1 MAILRTL
8 NEQNDENGL
17 PSTPER
23 SRVIK
28 HINKL
33 TRQRNEG
40 DRLPSVRQISKDCR
54 VSSVTVQAVVEDLC
68 KKGIIETRPRC
79 GIFLAEG
86 GSKESSSQVDILFI
100 TSNTHALDADVTERE
115 TFHPQLLRQLV
126 SRCGEDWRSTRV
138 HVVLGSAADNELH
151 DLISRVEFQSCVVIG
166 MQDEHVNQV
175 LKEHN
180 VNFVHL
186 FPSAPVLPEYCVAV
200 NNEKL
205 VRMQLEHLWSL
216 GHKKIGLFARVD
228 AAAYHRDKVERRMCY
243 YRLMAEAGLRVA
255 PHWAPQLSYQPA
267 VAVEMIRAALADPA
281 DRPTALIVD
290 DSSLPIIYQTL
301 QSIGLTPGRDMALV
315 GTDGLAMSAAMYP
328 TATSLRI
335 GLGESA
341 ALALDMLDSRAKND
355 KSLSQCRWAPIELMV
370 RETSCPPPTTDVS
383 QQTDCH

>member
-1 MAILRTL
+1 MAEIRTF
-8 NEQNDENGL
+8 NERDDEDGV
-17 PSTPER
+17 PVSTPER
-23 SRVIK
+23 SRVVK
-28 HINKL
+28 YLNKL

-54 VSSVTVQAVVEDLC
+54 VSSVTVQAVVEELS
-68 KKGIIETRPRC
+68 KQGIIEARPRS
-79 GIFLAEG
+79 GLFLAEG
-86 GSKESSSQVDILFI
+86 ASKAGVGHVDILFI

-115 TFHPQLLRQLV
+115 TFHPQLLRELV

-151 DLISRVEFQSCVVIG
+151 DLVSRVEFQSCIVIG

-175 LKEHN
+175 LKEHD

-205 VRMQLEHLWSL
+205 ARMQLEHLWGL
-216 GHKKIGLFARVD
+216 GHQKIGLFARYD

-243 YRLMAEAGLRVA
+243 YRLMAENGLRVA
-255 PHWAPQLSYQPA
+255 PHWAPQLSYQPD
-267 VAVEMIRAALADPA
+267 VAVETIRAAFADSE

-290 DSSLPIIYQTL
+290 DSSLPMIYQTL
-301 QSIGLTPGRDMALV
+301 QSLGLTPGKDIALV

-328 TATSLRI
+328 SATSLRI

-341 ALALDMLDSRAKND
+341 ALALDMLDSRGRNEE
-355 KSLSQCRWAPIELMV
+355 SLAQCRWAPIELIV
-370 RETSCPPPTTDVS
+370 RETSCPPPVS
-383 QQTDCH
+383 DDHSTVG